1 MVFGRM
7 KRQELE
13 IRREEIDD
21 EMQSVRMM
29 VERRAY

>member
-1 MVFGRM
+1 MFGRM